1 MPGKFLLL
9 IAQPVL
15 IHILFEF
22 KQCHARPHRPGRQA
36 KHMHRRNHR
45 GIPCFANDRHLH
57 LLSHVIPIFGT
68 GDSEQCFD
76 VQKGLEIRRE
86 FGRVQIN
93 VEVADVAGVLFGDV
107 ESGVVGDSGAV
118 VGEVGGEVALPGVGG
133 GGKVAFVDGV
143 VEDADDSLEMVVDLL
158 VRVGLL
164 LLRRKPLP
172 PSKDGRHVPLRAV
185 HDKPLIDERRGHA
198 FLSNSVR
205 SGKYTVW
212 DFLPRQFFFQTTR
225 IHNLYFLLA
234 GVPQTI
240 PGLATTGNYTTILPL
255 TFFILITILKE
266 GYDDWCRHRMDKTE
280 NNQYARILR
289 RKELGA
295 KAEEA
300 RRPLIRSI
308 SELSVLQWVGT
319 RNADPMLEKE
329 LDEDEQLAWDCKTRW
344 HNIKVGDI
352 LKLRRD
358 EPVPADVILLYSNGE
373 NGVAFIETMAL
384 DGETT
389 LKSKQALPDLLR
401 RCGNVTD
408 LRNIQAD
415 LRVEDPNKDLY
426 DFNGKLTLDG
436 KSMPLTL
443 NEIVFRG
450 SVLRNTGY
458 IYALVINTGEEC
470 KIRMNANHHAAA
482 KTPRLEK
489 YANQVV
495 LTLIF
500 YVVVLSIGLS
510 GGYLRW
516 HDSFETGAWYLQ
528 DAAPGFQQIIIGFL
542 IMFNN
547 VIPLALYVSLE
558 IVKVGQRLMVQSDVE
573 MFDEASNTPMS
584 CNTNTILEDL
594 GQIRYVL
601 SDKTGTLTD
610 NVMKF
615 RAMSIGGIV
624 WTHGAD
630 ALTSSTERTYSKIS
644 TEVSSEK
651 PGQGLVV
658 GTREMASR
666 STSVAQA
673 PRPSQA
679 LSMRSVRQYWQAHRT
694 SAELMQ
700 LISNDPHSSMARKA
714 KEFILGMALCHKA
727 LPEEK
732 GTGIEFQASSP
743 DEVALVRAAQELGH
757 LLVNRSSQR
766 IELLVGTGSEQV
778 REIYDILEI
787 IEFSSKRKRMSIV
800 VKCPD
805 DKIWLICKG
814 ADNAIIPRLRQ
825 SELALR
831 KSTEVRRS
839 MDISRQQ
846 LRKSMQQE
854 GRNSFGGRPSL
865 LRNRS
870 SMDYRPSITIDRAK
884 STELR
889 PSMAIGRATL
899 EVPKVSFDPGTLQD
913 DLQAAERTDDAALF
927 SKCFQHID
935 DFATDGLRTLLYAH
949 NYLDAEEYQTWSKL
963 YQDAT
968 TSLVHRQERI
978 EAAGEL
984 IEQGMDLLGASA
996 IEDKLQDGVPET
1008 IDRLQRANIRIWML
1022 TGDKRETAINIAHS
1036 ARICQPASLIYILDT
1051 TKGDLQR
1058 QMSEIVHE
1066 TDSHR
1071 VVVVDGQTLAV
1082 IDTDTQLRLIFFT
1095 AVIANV
1101 DSVIVC
1107 RASPAQKA
1115 DIVKGI
1121 RARLPGLTLAIGDGA
1136 NDVAMLQSAHVGVG
1150 ISGKEGLQAA
1160 RVADFSIAQFRFL
1173 QRLLLVHGRYQYIRT
1188 AKFILLTFWKE
1199 MFFYLMQAY
1208 FCQHAGFTGSS
1219 LYEMW
1224 SLTVLNTL
1232 FTSLCVIVPG
1242 IFEQDLRPDTLLAIP
1257 ELYIHGQ
1264 RNHGLNLKMYVGWM
1278 FHACVQGTIVW
1289 FVSWV
1294 SYGRYNVMGD
1304 TGLFA
1309 LGDLCF
1315 SLGIVW
1321 TNWKCLVIEAHYKT
1335 LIVAVSF
1342 FVTVGGWWA
1351 WNGFMSAVYANN
1363 ISPFNVKGGFQYV
1376 FGQDPMWWLT
1386 LLLAF
1391 GVLCTMEWGYSAAKR
1406 NLVLARCWPPWKFT
1420 KWHRDRNAN
1429 AEDLEL
1435 ELWQE
1440 MEQDPVIRA
1449 KLGRMARNEEDE
1461 EEEDAVHL
1469 QTAIG
1474 ESERTSEKATKKKRW
1489 LWWR

>member
-1 MPGKFLLL
+1 MPSSPTPSDRVNTPYGTF
-9 IAQPVL
+9 
-15 IHILFEF
+15 
-22 KQCHARPHRPGRQA
+22 CPGSWSSRL
-36 KHMHRRNHR
+36 HNIFFCCV
-45 GIPCFANDRHLH
+45 GI
-57 LLSHVIPIFGT
+57 
-68 GDSEQCFD
+68 
-76 VQKGLEIRRE
+76 
-86 FGRVQIN
+86 
-93 VEVADVAGVLFGDV
+93 
-107 ESGVVGDSGAV
+107 
-118 VGEVGGEVALPGVGG
+118 
-133 GGKVAFVDGV
+133 
-143 VEDADDSLEMVVDLL
+143 
-158 VRVGLL
+158 
-164 LLRRKPLP
+164 
-172 PSKDGRHVPLRAV
+172 
-185 HDKPLIDERRGHA
+185 
-198 FLSNSVR
+198 
-205 SGKYTVW
+205 
-212 DFLPRQFFFQTTR
+212 
-225 IHNLYFLLA
+225 
-234 GVPQTI
+234 PQTI
-240 PGLATTGNYTTILPL
+240 PGLATTGNFTTILPL

-280 NNQYARILR
+280 NNKYARVLR
-289 RKELGA
+289 PKELGA
-295 KAEEA
+295 NADEA

-308 SELSVLQWVGT
+308 SDLSVLQWMGT
-319 RNADPMLEKE
+319 RKAEPMLEKE
-329 LDEDEQLAWDCKTRW
+329 LDEDEKLAWDCKTRW

-352 LKLRRD
+352 LKLSRD
-358 EPVPADVILLYSNGE
+358 EPVPADVVVLYSNGE
-373 NGVAFIETMAL
+373 NGVAFVETMAL

-401 RCGNVTD
+401 RCGSVTD
-408 LRNIQAD
+408 LRNVQAD

-426 DFNGKLTLDG
+426 DFNGKLTIDG
-436 KSMPLTL
+436 RSMPLTL
-443 NEIVFRG
+443 NEVVFRG

-470 KIRMNANHHAAA
+470 KIRMNSNHHAAA
-482 KTPRLEK
+482 KTPRLER

-510 GGYLRW
+510 CGYLLW
-516 HDSFETGAWYLQ
+516 HDSFETSAWYLQ

-547 VIPLALYVSLE
+547 IIPLALYVSLE

-594 GQIRYVL
+594 GQIRYLL

-624 WTHGAD
+624 WTHGVE
-630 ALTSSTERTYSKIS
+630 LSTSSTERTRSKVS
-644 TEVSSEK
+644 AEFSSEK
-651 PGQGLVV
+651 FGPGAIVE
-658 GTREMASR
+658 TREVASR
-666 STSVAQA
+666 STSVAND

-679 LSMRSVRQYWQAHRT
+679 LSRRSVRQYWQAQRT
-694 SAELMQ
+694 TAELMQ

-714 KEFILGMALCHKA
+714 KEFILGMALCHTA
-727 LPEEK
+727 LPELKDAE
-732 GTGIEFQASSP
+732 IEFQASSP
-743 DEVALVRAAQELGH
+743 DEVALVRAAQELGY

-766 IELLVGTGSEQV
+766 IELLLVGLASDQV
-778 REIYDILEI
+778 RETYEILEI

-800 VKCPD
+800 IKCPD
-805 DKIWLICKG
+805 DRIWLICKG

-825 SELALR
+825 SELAAR

-839 MDISRQQ
+839 MDLGRQQ

-854 GRNSFGGRPSL
+854 SRNSFGGRPSL

-870 SMDYRPSITIDRAK
+870 SMDVRPSMTIDRAK

-899 EVPKVSFDPGTLQD
+899 EVPKVSFDPGSLQD

-935 DFATDGLRTLLYAH
+935 DFATEGLRTLLYAH

-984 IEQGMDLLGASA
+984 IEQGMELLGASA

-1051 TKGDLQR
+1051 TKGDLQS
-1058 QMSEIVHE
+1058 QMNEIVHE

-1095 AVIANV
+1095 TLIANV

-1257 ELYIHGQ
+1257 ELYVHGQ

-1321 TNWKCLVIEAHYKT
+1321 TNWKCLVVEAHYKT
-1335 LIVAVSF
+1335 LIVAASF

-1363 ISPFNVKGGFQYV
+1363 ISPFNVKGGFHFRGAVYD
-1376 FGQDPMWWLT
+1376 GM
-1386 LLLAF
+1386 
-1391 GVLCTMEWGYSAAKR
+1391 G
-1406 NLVLARCWPPWKFT
+1406 
-1420 KWHRDRNAN
+1420 WHRNRNAN

-1449 KLGRMARNEEDE
+1449 KLGRMARNEDDE
-1461 EEEDAVHL
+1461 EEEDDDAVHL
-1469 QTAIG
+1469 RYE
-1474 ESERTSEKATKKKRW
+1474 ESERMSEGASKKMRW

>member
-1 MPGKFLLL
+1 MGR
-9 IAQPVL
+9 ADGQGGGVG
-15 IHILFEF
+15 HD
-22 KQCHARPHRPGRQA
+22 RPGRIA
-36 KHMHRRNHR
+36 RCTEKGTTWFRE
-45 GIPCFANDRHLH
+45 
-57 LLSHVIPIFGT
+57 HVAEPAELCYQRYII
-68 GDSEQCFD
+68 E
-76 VQKGLEIRRE
+76 
-86 FGRVQIN
+86 
-93 VEVADVAGVLFGDV
+93 
-107 ESGVVGDSGAV
+107 
-118 VGEVGGEVALPGVGG
+118 
-133 GGKVAFVDGV
+133 
-143 VEDADDSLEMVVDLL
+143 
-158 VRVGLL
+158 L
-164 LLRRKPLP
+164 LLRQKPLP
-172 PSKDGRHVPLRAV
+172 PSKDGRHVPLRAF
-185 HDKPLIDERRGHA
+185 HEKPLLDERRGHA
-198 FLSNSVR
+198 FLSNTIR
-205 SGKYTVW
+205 SSRYTIW
-212 DFLPRQFFFQTTR
+212 DFVPKQFFFQATR
-225 IHNLYFLLA
+225 LHNFYFICI
-234 GVPQTI
+234 GVPQAI
-240 PGLATTGNYTTILPL
+240 PGLSTTGNYTTILPL

-266 GYDDWCRHRMDKTE
+266 GYDDWCRHRMDKVE
-280 NNQYARILR
+280 NNKLARVLR
-289 RKELGA
+289 PKEHVD
-295 KAEEA
+295 KQEEA
-300 RRPLIRSI
+300 RRPLTRSI
-308 SELSVLQWVGT
+308 SELSVLRWVGT
-319 RNADPMLEKE
+319 RNAGPILEKE
-329 LDEDEQLAWDCKTRW
+329 QDEDDELTWDCKTRW

-373 NGVAFIETMAL
+373 NGIAFIETMAL

-389 LKSKQALPDLLR
+389 LKSKQALPDLLN
-401 RCGNVTD
+401 RCGSVTD
-408 LRNIQAD
+408 LRHVQAD

-426 DFNGKLTLDG
+426 DFNGKLTIDG

-443 NEIVFRG
+443 NEVVFRG

-470 KIRMNANHHAAA
+470 KIRMNSNHHAAA
-482 KTPRLEK
+482 KTPRLER

-510 GGYLRW
+510 CGYLLW
-516 HDSFETGAWYLQ
+516 HDSFETGAWYLN

-573 MFDEASNTPMS
+573 MFDETSNTPMS

-594 GQIRYVL
+594 GQISYVL

-610 NVMKF
+610 NIMNF

-624 WTHGAD
+624 WTHGLD
-630 ALTSSTERTYSKIS
+630 SSPSSTESSSSKIS
-644 TEVSSEK
+644 TDCSEK
-651 PGQGLVV
+651 PGPGLVV
-658 GTREMASR
+658 ETREMTSR
-666 STSVAQA
+666 STSVAHD

-679 LSMRSVRQYWQAHRT
+679 LSRRSIRQYWQAQRT
-694 SAELMQ
+694 TTELMQ
-700 LISNDPHSSMARKA
+700 LISNDPHSNMARKA
-714 KEFILGMALCHKA
+714 KEFILGMALCHTA
-727 LPEEK
+727 LPEVK
-732 GTGIEFQASSP
+732 DDKIEFQASSP

-766 IELLVGTGSEQV
+766 IELLVGTGSDQT
-778 REIYDILEI
+778 REAYEILEV
-787 IEFSSKRKRMSIV
+787 IEFTSKRKRMSIV
-800 VKCPD
+800 VRCPD
-805 DKIWLICKG
+805 GKIWLVTKG
-814 ADNAIIPRLRQ
+814 ADSAIIPRLRQ
-825 SELALR
+825 SELAVR
-831 KSTEVRRS
+831 KSAEVRRS
-839 MDISRQQ
+839 MDIGRQQ

-854 GRNSFGGRPSL
+854 GRNSLGGRPSL

-870 SMDYRPSITIDRAK
+870 SMDVRPSMTIDRAK

-899 EVPKVSFDPGTLQD
+899 EVPKISFDPGSLQD

-935 DFATDGLRTLLYAH
+935 DFATEGLRTLLYAH
-949 NYLDAEEYQTWSKL
+949 NYVDSDEYQTWSKV
-963 YQDAT
+963 YKEAT
-968 TSLVHRQERI
+968 TSLVSRQERI

-1095 AVIANV
+1095 TLIANV

-1107 RASPAQKA
+1107 RASPSQKA

-1208 FCQHAGFTGSS
+1208 FCEHAGFTGTS

-1257 ELYIHGQ
+1257 ELYVHGQ
-1264 RNHGLNLKMYVGWM
+1264 RNRSLNLRMYVAWM

-1321 TNWKCLVIEAHYKT
+1321 TNWKCLVVEAHYKT

-1351 WNGFMSAVYANN
+1351 WNGFMSAVYGNN
-1363 ISPFNVKGGFQYV
+1363 ISPYNVKGGFQYV

-1391 GVLCTMEWGYSAAKR
+1391 GVLCTMEWVYAAAKR

-1420 KWHRDRNAN
+1420 KWHRNRNGN

-1440 MEQDPVIRA
+1440 MEQDPAIRA
-1449 KLGRMARNEEDE
+1449 KLERMARNEDDED
-1461 EEEDAVHL
+1461 DDIVDL
-1469 QTAIG
+1469 QMVID
-1474 ESERTSEKATKKKRW
+1474 ESEQGSEKATRRRKW
-1489 LWWR
+1489 LWWS